1 MHDDLIKILLDPTK
15 TVRTSLEKGLTN
27 RNYLIEHEGMKY
39 VLRVPFPDA
48 SRIVRIEHEAK
59 ALEAVLSLDLD
70 VPMVYFDPSTGIKI
84 TEYIP
89 DLLTYN
95 ECEDTDKIER
105 TALLMRKLHGLNQT
119 IGFPFDPIGRFN
131 EYDSHLKHPI
141 HTLHEIKHD
150 ILSEVAKLPVSLTLC
165 HNDWVAGNIGF
176 TQDRDYLIDYE
187 YAGDNDPCFDVMS
200 FLTENSIED
209 DVQRQRF
216 YQAYFGRQP
225 DAYEQFALNAYEKL
239 HNLLWCAWAMMM
251 YESRALEV
259 YREIADDKY
268 QALLRNLN
276 QK

>member
-1 MHDDLIKILLDPTK
+1 MIDEVIKILLDPIK

-131 EYDSHLKHPI
+131 EYDSHLKHPF
-141 HTLHEIKHD
+141 HSLHEVKQE
-150 ILSEVAKLPVSLTLC
+150 ILSEVAKLPLRLTLC

-209 DVQRQRF
+209 EKLRQRF

-225 DAYEQFALNAYEKL
+225 NAKEQFALNAYEKL

-251 YESRALEV
+251 YESRGSEV
-259 YREIADDKY
+259 YHSIADDKY

-276 QK
+276 RK